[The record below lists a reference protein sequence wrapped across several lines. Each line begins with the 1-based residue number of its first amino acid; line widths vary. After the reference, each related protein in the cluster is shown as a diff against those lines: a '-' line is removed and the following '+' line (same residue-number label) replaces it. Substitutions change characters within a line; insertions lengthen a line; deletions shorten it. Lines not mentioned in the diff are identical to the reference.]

1 MSRPAGSGTLY
12 SGRISATFARNN
24 DGDPDQPTRSASV
37 GAGIDGVTANSTR
50 TWAVNVSKLDAL
62 GSRW

>member
-1 MSRPAGSGTLY
+1 MY